1 MPITFTATKD
11 APADADAF
19 LVPIFA
25 TPDGPFVPP
34 TAAGAEYLDAA
45 HLKTSGITGKPN
57 NTHSVPGANGT
68 TIVGVGVGEAKAL
81 TPEVVRGAFAVGARA
96 ARRFAKV
103 VASFGTPEGLD
114 PKAAGQAIAEG
125 VILGTYKFTR
135 LKKPGEVDALS
146 EVFILTTAKAKMQQ
160 GLDRGA
166 VVARFQCNARDWVN
180 EPAGEMYPA
189 SLAAAVKKLAEES
202 PALKLTVWDEK
213 QIEKERLGALRGV
226 SLGSDQPPRLIRLEY
241 NPPGAKKTL
250 FFVGKGITFDSGGL
264 SLKTAAGMET
274 MKTDMGGAA
283 AVLNATAACA
293 ALGVKTRI
301 VALASC
307 TENLPGPKAI
317 KPGDVLRA
325 RNGVTMEVLNTD
337 AEGRLVLSDA
347 LSLAA
352 EEKPA
357 GIVDV
362 ATLTGAQMV
371 ALGRRV
377 SAVMAND
384 DALRERL
391 TRLAG
396 EAGEQLWPMP
406 LPPELRSSLDSTVA
420 DIANIGD
427 RYGGM
432 LVAGLFL
439 AEFVPARAAAGQG
452 DDAQGEDAP
461 KIPWAHVD
469 IAGPSYNTASPH
481 GYTPKGGTGIMVRT
495 LLRLLEDVAANGA

>member
-1 MPITFTATKD
+1 MPITFSVSKD
-11 APADADAF
+11 APADVDAF
-19 LVPIFA
+19 IVPILS
-25 TPDGPFVPP
+25 TPDGPYVP
-34 TAAGAEYLDAA
+34 AAAPGAEFLDAA

-68 TIVGVGVGEAKAL
+68 TVIGVGIGAAADL
-81 TPEVVRGAFAVGARA
+81 STDVVRSAFAVAARA
-96 ARRFAKV
+96 ARRFGKVAAWVGPPTTVEAK
-103 VASFGTPEGLD
+103 AL
-114 PKAAGQAIAEG
+114 GQAIAEG

-135 LKKPGEVDALS
+135 LKKAGEVDALR
-146 EVFILTTAKAKMQQ
+146 EIVVLTPAKANVQK
-160 GLDRGA
+160 GLERGA
-166 VVARFQCNARDWVN
+166 IVARFQCNARDWVN
-180 EPAGEMYPA
+180 EPAGELYPV
-189 SLAAAVKKLAEES
+189 SLAAAAKKLADES

-241 NPPGAKKTL
+241 NPPGARKTL

-301 VALASC
+301 VALACC

-337 AEGRLVLSDA
+337 AEGRLVLSDG

-352 EEKPA
+352 EEKPN

-362 ATLTGAQMV
+362 ATLTGAQV
-371 ALGRRV
+371 IALGNRIA
-377 SAVMAND
+377 AVLGND
-384 DALRERL
+384 DALMQKVKDAAAS
-391 TRLAG
+391 AG
-396 EAGEQLWPMP
+396 EMVWELP
-406 LPPELRSSLDSTVA
+406 LPDIYRKHIDSDIA
-420 DIANIGD
+420 DIKNIGA
-427 RYGGM
+427 
-432 LVAGLFL
+432 AGQAGTIAGAMFL
-439 AEFVPARAAAGQG
+439 KEFVDGLPWVHLDIAGPARAAEQ
-452 DDAQGEDAP
+452 DGE
-461 KIPWAHVD
+461 IV
-469 IAGPSYNTASPH
+469 
-481 GYTPKGGTGIMVRT
+481 KGGTGFSTRT
-495 LLRLLEDVAANGA
+495 LIELASTYR

>member
-1 MPITFTATKD
+1 MPITFTVSKD

-19 LVPIFA
+19 IVPIFS

-34 TAAGAEYLDAA
+34 AAAGAEYLDAA

-68 TIVGVGVGEAKAL
+68 TIIGVGVGEAKDISGDVL
-81 TPEVVRGAFAVGARA
+81 RGAFAVAARA
-96 ARRFAKV
+96 GRRFKKIAV
-103 VASFGTPEGLD
+103 SVGTNPDAALD
-114 PKAAGQAIAEG
+114 PKVVGQAIAEG

-135 LKKPGEVDALS
+135 LKKAGEPDALS
-146 EVFILTTAKAKMQQ
+146 EVVILTGAKAKMQQ
-160 GLDRGA
+160 GLERGA
-166 VVARFQCNARDWVN
+166 VIARFQCNARDWVN
-180 EPAGEMYPA
+180 EPAGELYPA
-189 SLAAAVKKLAEES
+189 SLAAAAKQLADES
-202 PALKLTVWDEK
+202 PALKITVWDEK

-241 NPPGAKKTL
+241 NPPGARRTL

-301 VALASC
+301 VALACC
-307 TENLPGPKAI
+307 TENMPGPKAI

-337 AEGRLVLSDA
+337 AEGRLVLSDG

-352 EEKPA
+352 EEKPN

-362 ATLTGAQMV
+362 ATLTGAQIV
-371 ALGRRV
+371 ALGNRIA
-377 SAVMAND
+377 AVLGND
-384 DALRERL
+384 DALMQKVKDAAAS
-391 TRLAG
+391 AG
-396 EAGEQLWPMP
+396 EMVWELP
-406 LPPELRSSLDSTVA
+406 LPDIYRKHIDSDIA
-420 DIANIGD
+420 DIKNIGA
-427 RYGGM
+427 
-432 LVAGLFL
+432 AGQAGTIAGAMFL
-439 AEFVPARAAAGQG
+439 KEFVDGLPWVHIDIAGPARAAEQE
-452 DDAQGEDAP
+452 GE
-461 KIPWAHVD
+461 IV
-469 IAGPSYNTASPH
+469 
-481 GYTPKGGTGIMVRT
+481 KGGTGFSVRT
-495 LLRLLEDVAANGA
+495 LVELASTYR

>member
-1 MPITFTATKD
+1 MPITFTVSKD

-19 LVPIFA
+19 IVPILS
-25 TPDGPFVPP
+25 TPDGPYVP
-34 TAAGAEYLDAA
+34 AAAPGAEFLDAA
-45 HLKTSGITGKPN
+45 HLKTSGITGKAN

-68 TIVGVGVGEAKAL
+68 TIIGVGVGDEKDL
-81 TPEVVRGAFAVGARA
+81 TADVVRGAFAVAARA
-96 ARRFAKV
+96 ARRFKKV
-103 VASFGTPEGLD
+103 AAYVGTSPIGVD
-114 PKAAGQAIAEG
+114 PKVLGQAIAEG

-135 LKKPGEVDALS
+135 LKKAGEADALA
-146 EVFILTTAKAKMQQ
+146 EVVILTTAKAKMQQ
-160 GLDRGA
+160 GLERGA
-166 VVARFQCNARDWVN
+166 VVARFQCNARDWIN
-180 EPAGEMYPA
+180 EPAGELYPV
-189 SLAAAVKKLAEES
+189 SLAAAAKKLADES
-202 PALKLTVWDEK
+202 PSLKLTVWDEK

-301 VALASC
+301 VALACC

-337 AEGRLVLSDA
+337 AEGRLVLSDG

-352 EEKPA
+352 EEKPN

-362 ATLTGAQMV
+362 ATLTGAQIV
-371 ALGRRV
+371 ALGNRIA
-377 SAVMAND
+377 AVLGNN
-384 DALRERL
+384 DALMQKVKDAAES
-391 TRLAG
+391 AG
-396 EAGEQLWPMP
+396 ELVWELP
-406 LPPELRSSLDSTVA
+406 LPDIYRKHIDSDIA
-420 DIANIGD
+420 DIKNIGA
-427 RYGGM
+427 
-432 LVAGLFL
+432 AGQAGTIAGAMFL
-439 AEFVPARAAAGQG
+439 KEFVDGLPWVHIDIAGPARAAEQE
-452 DDAQGEDAP
+452 GE
-461 KIPWAHVD
+461 IV
-469 IAGPSYNTASPH
+469 
-481 GYTPKGGTGIMVRT
+481 KGGTGFSVRT
-495 LLRLLEDVAANGA
+495 LIELASTYR